1 MRRSPIINNRWTG
14 PRWSQCFGHI
24 GRLFLW
30 GAFIASLKPNID
42 RSMHTPFS
50 FQPRQNLR
58 CVLHEWLKLLYLLVV
73 LAETWYD
80 LETDREYIYGY
91 RELANP
97 LQPDHS
103 SPNFKNIRSWGL
115 ALPYC
120 IGWEDQE
127 ACRSEPATLHSQS
140 WSVIA
145 SWNWNG
151 KDNYPT

>member
-42 RSMHTPFS
+42 IMHTPFS

-80 LETDREYIYGY
+80 LETDREYIWLSWTCQPTSTWPFFPQFQKYK
-91 RELANP
+91 ELGTCFAV
-97 LQPDHS
+97 LHRLG
-103 SPNFKNIRSWGL
+103 RSRSMQ
-115 ALPYC
+115 
-120 IGWEDQE
+120 IGTCDVAFTKLECHCQLKLK
-127 ACRSEPATLHSQS
+127 R
-140 WSVIA
+140 
-145 SWNWNG
+145 
-151 KDNYPT
+151 